1 MSLPRTVEDGT
12 SGQLDKNKNQRKNQK
27 NFEINVKFSLNF
39 RKCKF
44 KKIKK
49 LKSYITTYVQKS
61 TEINAKNKKIQQ
73 KHKTHAPLIANSK
86 QILYYHKLHNSFTI
100 HKYFTFRNTGK

>member
-1 MSLPRTVEDGT
+1 M
-12 SGQLDKNKNQRKNQK
+12 
-27 NFEINVKFSLNF
+27 NF

-49 LKSYITTYVQKS
+49 LKSYITTHVKKS

-86 QILYYHKLHNSFTI
+86 QIIYYHKLHNSFTI
-100 HKYFTFRNTGK
+100 HKYFTFRNTGKWSGMAMMGQRGSKKYGSFENDTQL